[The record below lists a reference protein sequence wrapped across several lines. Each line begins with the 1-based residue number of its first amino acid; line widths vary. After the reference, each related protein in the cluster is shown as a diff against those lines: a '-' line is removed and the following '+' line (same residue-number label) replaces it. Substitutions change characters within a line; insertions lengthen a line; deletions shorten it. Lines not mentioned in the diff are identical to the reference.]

1 MKLGMVWY
9 HLALE
14 GRCLTMKVTAGQQDI
29 AASAGNVAGILP
41 FPVMQLLAEAV
52 ATCQPDDWPA
62 ARNQIIQC
70 LAHPHYRRLAADFL
84 DTWRAS
90 DPHLSAQAIAMALLT
105 AAHAQESHRRSQ
117 SLELVW
123 TGPDAG
129 GGPFRRT
136 EQAVLQVLD
145 SAEERITLVSYA
157 VYRIP
162 RVRQSLVRAA
172 ARGVRITVI
181 LETPSKCEGQS
192 EYDTLQALGSE
203 VASCATLY
211 YWPESHRPKG
221 DNDKHAILHV
231 KCAVADGRWLFLSS
245 ANLTEQAFTINME
258 LGLLLTGGLLPGQVE
273 QQFER
278 LIGTGVLE
286 RV

>member
-1 MKLGMVWY
+1 
-9 HLALE
+9 
-14 GRCLTMKVTAGQQDI
+14 
-29 AASAGNVAGILP
+29 
-41 FPVMQLLAEAV
+41 
-52 ATCQPDDWPA
+52 
-62 ARNQIIQC
+62 
-70 LAHPHYRRLAADFL
+70 
-84 DTWRAS
+84 
-90 DPHLSAQAIAMALLT
+90 MALLT
-105 AAHAQESHRRSQ
+105 AAHGEETHRQSQ

-123 TGPDAG
+123 TGPDGG
-129 GGPFRRT
+129 GGPFRHT

-145 SAEERITLVSYA
+145 SASKRITLVSYA

-162 RVRQSLVRAA
+162 RVRESLVRAA
-172 ARGVRITVI
+172 GRGVRIKVI
-181 LETPSKCEGQS
+181 LETPNKCEGQN

-203 VASCATLY
+203 VASCATVY
-211 YWPESHRPKG
+211 FWPECHRPKG
-221 DNDKHAILHV
+221 DNDKHGILHV

-273 QQFER
+273 QQFDR